1 MMLDVFFKNMERR
14 KEGRAEGERVEEE
27 K

>member
-1 MMLDVFFKNMERR
+1 MLDVFFKNMERR

>member
-1 MMLDVFFKNMERR
+1 MYSLKIWKEER